1 MKQDDEPSAI
11 EAGAAEPACLS
22 RRMLLRRAAVLL
34 GASLSAPAVLGV
46 LAGRTAHASTATGG
60 QLLWGPQFALVA
72 EVAEIMIP
80 RTDTPGARD
89 VGVPAFIDDM
99 LANVYPE
106 VDQKRFLT
114 GLMDFDND
122 VKKRAGRTF
131 LELSPDKR
139 EAQVRRVLDD
149 ALALEPPDDQR
160 PFILMTRELT
170 LLGYFTSKEGATQVL
185 QYQAVPGA
193 WQACLPVEEAGIGRT
208 WATDKPLPF

>member
-1 MKQDDEPSAI
+1 MNDEPSQATTDAPGGI
-11 EAGAAEPACLS
+11 D
-22 RRMLLRRAAVLL
+22 RRTLLRRAAVML
-34 GASLSAPAVLGV
+34 GASLSAPAALGV
-46 LAGRTAHASTATGG
+46 LAGRSAQASTASGG
-60 QLLWGPQFALVA
+60 QLLWGDQFDLVSA
-72 EVAEIMIP
+72 VAEIMIP

-106 VDQKRFLT
+106 RDQKRFLT
-114 GLMDFDND
+114 GLMAFDNE
-122 VKKRAGRTF
+122 VKARTGRLF
-131 LELSPDKR
+131 PELSPDKR
-139 EAQVRRVLDD
+139 QAQVQRALDE
-149 ALALEPPDDQR
+149 ALALDPPDDQR

-193 WQACLPVEEAGIGRT
+193 WQACLPLDEAGIGRT